1 MSSVYAVDAR
11 AVDQYGSGSS
21 HADWTVADDNACVGL
36 ASCRHLSH
44 SIASWREWV
53 SALALR
59 IVELLDL
66 GSRGYYLGR
75 RWWLLKTRS
84 VPTMTLRAAA
94 PLAALLLAALLL
106 VAPPCRFFAA
116 LRLFAIQGASRGKRG
131 LQTP

>member
-11 AVDQYGSGSS
+11 AVDKYGSGSS

-44 SIASWREWV
+44 SIASWHEWV

-59 IVELLDL
+59 IVELLNL

-75 RWWLLKTRS
+75 RWWLQKTRS
-84 VPTMTLRAAA
+84 VPTLTMLAAA
-94 PLAALLLAALLL
+94 PPAALLLAA
-106 VAPPCRFFAA
+106 PPLRPFAA
-116 LRLFAIQGASRGKRG
+116 LRLFAIQGASRGGRG